1 MTLPSSILAGDRPSG
16 DQFAAILTA
25 ASAGS
30 TVPDVQVFA
39 AGGTWTKPANA
50 LFCRIQVQA
59 SGGGGG
65 SSGAA
70 AAGQRSKGG
79 GGGGGGYSETIPAA
93 GGLAGA
99 GGGAGGGGGGKKAKS
114 ARRAI
119 GGFSHRPRGA

>member
-70 AAGQRSKGG
+70 AAGQSSKGG
-79 GGGGGGYSETIPAA
+79 GGGGGGYSESILAASGLTAPVAGTLGRAGARGQHAPAA
-93 GGLAGA
+93 G
-99 GGGAGGGGGGKKAKS
+99 
-114 ARRAI
+114 
-119 GGFSHRPRGA
+119 